1 MKKFYSFALLALT
14 MGFVFVSCDK
24 DKDDPQEDKSAKAIH
39 SLPVS
44 SIDAVTVDNVK
55 SYTLSLSLKDNQYY
69 LATDTT
75 NKVGYYFKDNIEIA
89 PFVINHTFSASGF
102 GEGFTFSSCSDAT
115 TPGYTNLSAITK
127 KGVSTN
133 TYLISNS
140 GAWNTTPSEISFVE
154 GKSFLAK
161 EIYVTNAT
169 YAYLAIK
176 DQNDGNQSPLVKQWT
191 DDDEFI
197 LTITGYS
204 NGQPTGSIEIS
215 LADGMDILNT
225 WKKVDLSELG
235 YVTSIG
241 FSVSSTDTG
250 DWGMN
255 TPAYFCIDQL
265 KVVEHTRE

>member
-14 MGFVFVSCDK
+14 MGFVFVSCD
-24 DKDDPQEDKSAKAIH
+24 DEKDDPQEDKTAKVINT
-39 SLPVS
+39 LPVE
-44 SIDAVTVDNVK
+44 SIQGVTVEGVT

-89 PFVINHTFSASGF
+89 PFVINHTFGEWGF
-102 GEGFTFSSCSDAT
+102 GEAFTFSSCSDAT

-133 TYLISNS
+133 AYLISNS
-140 GAWNTTPSEISFVE
+140 GLWNSTPSEISFVD

-176 DQNDGNQSPLVKQWT
+176 DQNDGNESPLVKKWT
-191 DDDEFI
+191 ADDEFI

-204 NGQPTGSIEIS
+204 GGEITDEVDVY
-215 LADGMDILNT
+215 LAEGMDILNT
-225 WKKVDLSELG
+225 WKKVDLSSLG

-255 TPAYFCIDQL
+255 TPAYFCIDKLTVEEHRL
-265 KVVEHTRE
+265 K

>member
-1 MKKFYSFALLALT
+1 MMALT
-14 MGFVFVSCDK
+14 MGFVFVSCDNE
-24 DKDDPQEDKSAKAIH
+24 KDDPQEDKGAKVIN

-44 SIDAVTVDNVK
+44 SIQGVTDGDETT
-55 SYTLSLSLKDNQYY
+55 YTLSLSLKDNQYY

-75 NKVGYYFKDNIEIA
+75 NKVGYYFKDNIEID
-89 PFVINHTFSASGF
+89 PFVINHTFGAWGF
-102 GEGFTFSSCSDAT
+102 GESFTFSSCSDAT

-133 TYLISNS
+133 AYLISNS
-140 GAWNTTPSEISFVE
+140 GAWNSTPTEISFVE

-161 EIYVTNAT
+161 EVYVTNAT

-176 DQNDGNQSPLVKQWT
+176 DRNDGNESPMVKQWT

-197 LTITGYS
+197 LTITGYLQD
-204 NGQPTGSIEIS
+204 QPTESVQVK

-235 YVTSIG
+235 FVTKIG
-241 FSVSSTDTG
+241 FSVSTTDS
-250 DWGMN
+250 DPVYGMN

-265 KVVEHTRE
+265 KVAEHTRE

>member
-1 MKKFYSFALLALT
+1 MALT
-14 MGFVFVSCDK
+14 MGFVFVSCDNE
-24 DKDDPQEDKSAKAIH
+24 KDDPQEDKGAKVIN
-39 SLPVS
+39 SLPIN
-44 SIDAVTVDNVK
+44 SIQGVTDGDETT
-55 SYTLSLSLKDNQYY
+55 YTLSLSLKDNQYY

-75 NKVGYYFKDNIEIA
+75 NKVGYYFKDNIEID
-89 PFVINHTFSASGF
+89 PFVINHTFGAWGF
-102 GEGFTFSSCSDAT
+102 GESFTFSSCSDAT

-154 GKSFLAK
+154 GNSFLAK

-176 DQNDGNQSPLVKQWT
+176 DRNDGNDSPRVKQWT

-197 LTITGYS
+197 LTITGYR
-204 NGQPTGSIEIS
+204 GDQITDKVDVY

-225 WKKVDLSELG
+225 WKKVDLSSLG
-235 YVTSIG
+235 FVTSIG

-265 KVVEHTRE
+265 KVAKITTK

>member
-89 PFVINHTFSASGF
+89 PFVINHTFGEWGF
-102 GEGFTFSSCSDAT
+102 GEAFTFSSCSDAT

-133 TYLISNS
+133 AYLISNS
-140 GAWNTTPSEISFVE
+140 GLWNSTPSEISFVD

-176 DQNDGNQSPLVKQWT
+176 DQNDGNESPLVKKWT
-191 DDDEFI
+191 ADDEFI

-204 NGQPTGSIEIS
+204 DGQKTDEVDVY

-225 WKKVDLSELG
+225 WKKVDLSSLG

-255 TPAYFCIDQL
+255 TPAYFCIDKLTVEEHRL
-265 KVVEHTRE
+265 K

>member
-1 MKKFYSFALLALT
+1 MMALT
-14 MGFVFVSCDK
+14 MGFVFVSCDNE
-24 DKDDPQEDKSAKAIH
+24 KDDPQEDKGAKVIN

-44 SIDAVTVDNVK
+44 SIQGVTDGDETT
-55 SYTLSLSLKDNQYY
+55 YTLSLSLKDNQYY

-75 NKVGYYFKDNIEIA
+75 NKVGYYFKDNIEID
-89 PFVINHTFSASGF
+89 PFVINHTFGAWGF
-102 GEGFTFSSCSDAT
+102 GESFTFSSCSDAT

-133 TYLISNS
+133 AYLISNS
-140 GAWNTTPSEISFVE
+140 GAWNSTPTEISFVG

-161 EIYVTNAT
+161 EVYVTNAT

-176 DQNDGNQSPLVKQWT
+176 DRNDGNESPMVKQWT

-204 NGQPTGSIEIS
+204 GEQKTKEIDVY

-225 WKKVDLSELG
+225 WKKVDLSDLG
-235 YVTSIG
+235 FVTKIG
-241 FSVSSTDTG
+241 FSVSTTDL
-250 DWGMN
+250 DPVNGMN

-265 KVVEHTRE
+265 KVAEHTRE

>member
-1 MKKFYSFALLALT
+1 MALT
-14 MGFVFVSCDK
+14 MGFVFVSCDNE
-24 DKDDPQEDKSAKAIH
+24 KDDPQEDKGAKVIN

-44 SIDAVTVDNVK
+44 SIQGVTDGDETT
-55 SYTLSLSLKDNQYY
+55 YTLSLSLKDNQYY

-75 NKVGYYFKDNIEIA
+75 NKVGYYFRDDIEID
-89 PFVINHTFSASGF
+89 PFVINHTFGAWGF
-102 GEGFTFSSCSDAT
+102 GESFTFSSCSDAT

-133 TYLISNS
+133 AYLISNS
-140 GAWNTTPSEISFVE
+140 GAWNSTPTEISFIG

-161 EIYVTNAT
+161 EVYVTNST

-176 DQNDGNQSPLVKQWT
+176 DRNDGNENPMVKPWT

-197 LTITGYS
+197 LTITGYLQD
-204 NGQPTGSIEIS
+204 QPTESVQVK

-235 YVTSIG
+235 FVTKIG
-241 FSVSSTDTG
+241 FSVSTTDS
-250 DWGMN
+250 DPVYGMN

-265 KVVEHTRE
+265 KVAEHTRE

>member
-1 MKKFYSFALLALT
+1 MRCCSFLRAGAA
-14 MGFVFVSCDK
+14 F
-24 DKDDPQEDKSAKAIH
+24 
-39 SLPVS
+39 LPF
-44 SIDAVTVDNVK
+44 
-55 SYTLSLSLKDNQYY
+55 L
-69 LATDTT
+69 
-75 NKVGYYFKDNIEIA
+75 F
-89 PFVINHTFSASGF
+89 
-102 GEGFTFSSCSDAT
+102 FSSCSDAT

>member
-1 MKKFYSFALLALT
+1 MALT
-14 MGFVFVSCDK
+14 MGFVFVSCDNEK
-24 DKDDPQEDKSAKAIH
+24 DNPQEDKGAKVIN

-44 SIDAVTVDNVK
+44 SIQGVTDGDETT
-55 SYTLSLSLKDNQYY
+55 YTLSLSLKDNQYY

-75 NKVGYYFKDNIEIA
+75 NKVGYYFRDDIEID
-89 PFVINHTFSASGF
+89 PFVINHTFGAWGF
-102 GEGFTFSSCSDAT
+102 GESFTFSSCSDAT

-133 TYLISNS
+133 AYLISNS
-140 GAWNTTPSEISFVE
+140 GAWNSTSTEISFIG

-161 EIYVTNAT
+161 EVYVTNST

-176 DQNDGNQSPLVKQWT
+176 DRNDGNENPMVKPWT

-197 LTITGYS
+197 LTITGYLQD
-204 NGQPTGSIEIS
+204 QPTESVQVK

-235 YVTSIG
+235 FVTKIG
-241 FSVSSTDTG
+241 FSVSTTDS
-250 DWGMN
+250 DPVYGMN

-265 KVVEHTRE
+265 KVAEHTRE